1 MGLSVKVQN
10 VVNYGKEY
18 GIASAMKR
26 YENSDTAVLM
36 VSWRILKE
44 WEAKNGASA

>member
-1 MGLSVKVQN
+1 MGLSVSVKNIVD
-10 VVNYGKEY
+10 YGKAY

-44 WEAKNGASA
+44 WEAKNGTSA